1 MNNTTIETALKNAF
15 ANIDGIC
22 NEIPVAIFYTST
34 NNKWS
39 IAMQI
44 QHLIISANNTK
55 LAFSLPKILVGIIG
69 GKSNRPSK
77 TIDALKEK
85 YYGKL
90 ADGATATKK
99 FTPTTIPSSISQ
111 QEIFTRF
118 KKSSDGLLKA
128 IEKNSEA
135 DLDKYIIPHPLL
147 GKITLRELCYFT
159 IFHTNHHFESIQNI
173 AKAK

>member
-1 MNNTTIETALKNAF
+1 MNKTSIEAALKNAF

-39 IAMQI
+39 IAMQV
-44 QHLIISANNTK
+44 QHLIISTNNTK

-77 TIDALKEK
+77 TFEALKEK
-85 YYGKL
+85 YFKKL
-90 ADGATATKK
+90 ADGAVATKR
-99 FTPTTIPSSISQ
+99 FTPATIPSSVPPAQILA
-111 QEIFTRF
+111 RF
-118 KKSSDGLLKA
+118 KKSSDALLKA
-128 IEKNSEA
+128 IAKNSEA
-135 DLDKYIIPHPLL
+135 DFDKYVVPHPLL

-173 AKAK
+173 AKG